1 MFWLSLPSLGESWHH
16 NHHAFPRSAAHGLR
30 WWEIDVSAAV
40 IKLMDKVDT
49 PKRAFQVLREHLQ
62 VHHLRPE
69 PPHVITGTP
78 DIAKTQ
84 G

>member
-1 MFWLSLPSLGESWHH
+1 
-16 NHHAFPRSAAHGLR
+16 
-30 WWEIDVSAAV
+30 
-40 IKLMDKVDT
+40 MDRVDT

-62 VHHLRPE
+62 MHHLRPE